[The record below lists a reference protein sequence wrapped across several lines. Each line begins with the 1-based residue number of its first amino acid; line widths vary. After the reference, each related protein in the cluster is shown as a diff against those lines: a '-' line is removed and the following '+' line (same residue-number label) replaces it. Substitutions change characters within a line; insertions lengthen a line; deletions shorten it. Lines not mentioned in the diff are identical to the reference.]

1 MIFGGIMANIGVD
14 PRNDPILY
22 LGLDIGIKRDTTGLA
37 ALYQDPRNQQI
48 YLWGHQIFIPPVNL
62 EKQVEPVLFYLFDT
76 QRVAALLFDPTQ
88 AASTEQRL
96 REKGF
101 GNRLIEVN
109 QLTEMTQAC
118 NILHEGLNTGRFIFY
133 PDAEVRSQF
142 SWAAAKQTER
152 GWRIIKQRQS
162 RPIDIVVA
170 IAMALLGVTD
180 EVGHA
185 QHPSFNAG
193 QHARSAWSLP

>member
-1 MIFGGIMANIGVD
+1 MVSPVPHA
-14 PRNDPILY
+14 DPILY
-22 LGLDIGIKRDTTGLA
+22 VGLDIGIRLGTTGIA
-37 ALYQDPRNQQI
+37 ALYQDEQTHQVK
-48 YLWGHQIFIPPVNL
+48 LWGHRIFSPPVNIG
-62 EKQVEPVLFYLFDT
+62 KQVEPILFRLFDT
-76 QRVAALLFDPTQ
+76 QRVAALLYDPMQ

-96 REKGF
+96 REAGF
-101 GNRLIEVN
+101 GAHLIEVN
-109 QLTEMTQAC
+109 QLTRMTQAC
-118 NILHEGLNTGRFIFY
+118 NTLHEALNTQRLVLY
-133 PDAEVRSQF
+133 PDAEVRAQF

-170 IAMALLGVTD
+170 IAMALLGVTE

-185 QHPSFNAG
+185 LHPSFSSY